1 MVGFAE
7 VAVLLGPEDLVVG
20 LGAGAAGDV
29 PGLADRD
36 ALDRL
41 DRGDGAGEAA
51 VEAVFP
57 GDVGAEAGDEAE
69 DADLEAAAE
78 ALVGLAQAVDLG
90 HHRLARLGVEA
101 AHRVLVDA
109 GEVGRRQVVALG
121 GLDRGDLGDVAVDL
135 HPQRG
140 EEAAGDGTGGDAGG
154 GLAGAGALEHVADVV
169 VAVFLGADEVGVP
182 RARQVD
188 VVGLEPRDRPG
199 VHPLLPVG
207 VVAVGDED
215 GDRAAERAAVANA
228 GADIGRVGLDPH
240 AAAAAV
246 AELAP
251 GHVAVER
258 LAVELEPGRHALDD
272 RHEPGPVRLPR
283 GGETER
289 RHRAKAIGVTVAEF
303 ARLQAG

>member
-1 MVGFAE
+1 M
-7 VAVLLGPEDLVVG
+7 G

-29 PGLADRD
+29 PGFADRD

-57 GDVGAEAGDEAE
+57 GDVGAEPGDEAE
-69 DADLEAAAE
+69 ADHLEAAAE
-78 ALVGLAQAVDLG
+78 ALVRLAQAVDLRD
-90 HHRLARLGVEA
+90 HRLARLRVEA
-101 AHRVLVDA
+101 ADRVVVDA
-109 GEVGRRQVVALG
+109 GEVLRLEVGALG
-121 GLDRGDLGDVAVDL
+121 RADRGDLDHVAVDL
-135 HPQRG
+135 DAERG
-140 EEAAGDGTGGDAGG
+140 EEAAGDRAGGDPGR
-154 GLAGAGALEHVADVV
+154 GLTGAGALEHVADVG

-182 RARQVD
+182 GPRQVD
-188 VVGLEPRDRPG
+188 LVGLEPLDRPG
-199 VHPLLPVG
+199 IHPLLPVG

-215 GDRAAERAAVANA
+215 GDRAAEGAAVAHA
-228 GADIGRVGLDPH
+228 GADLDGVGLDPH
-240 AAAAAV
+240 PPAAAV

-272 RHEPGPVRLPR
+272 RHEPRPVRLPR

-289 RHRAKAIGVTVAEF
+289 RHRPPRLS
-303 ARLQAG
+303 ARRSSS